1 MQINLQEKEPVDWRE
16 DCMVRAGAALFLSGL
31 TGGGNLK
38 GRISDAKTQVPGCER
53 VEIGREKRES
63 NERDV
68 ESQKGKRGKGR
79 GWCGNRTN
87 RSDRRKL
94 TGWLV

>member
-1 MQINLQEKEPVDWRE
+1 MQINLQKKEPVDWRE

-53 VEIGREKRES
+53 VEIGREKK
-63 NERDV
+63 
-68 ESQKGKRGKGR
+68 KG
-79 GWCGNRTN
+79 TQ
-87 RSDRRKL
+87 
-94 TGWLV
+94 